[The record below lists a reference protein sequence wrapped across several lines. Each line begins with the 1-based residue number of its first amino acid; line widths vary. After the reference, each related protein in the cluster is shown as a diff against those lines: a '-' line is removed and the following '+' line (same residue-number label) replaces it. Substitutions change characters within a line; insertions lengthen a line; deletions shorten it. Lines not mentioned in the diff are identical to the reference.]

1 MEGMV
6 KKYQQKFRKV
16 RDETKRW
23 DELQSRLLSQFRNAS
38 SIIERLQSIQNSKNY
53 GTLKCIDGIGD
64 AVLRKQMES
73 LETILLSLKK
83 TLKEF
88 HGIVLSL
95 EKIVRDGRQ
104 LVKGG
109 SVKLTMKQLQQRI
122 GVKPSLADC
131 LDGLSLLHE
140 MHQSEYLLKSSV
152 VSALSTLTLKPSA
165 SDLGALHQ
173 LLVDQPNIPK
183 EEVQFIFDIVFAEE
197 IC

>member
-1 MEGMV
+1 MAFGGARERESNANAQNQLYTTVWFVSFLGGAMEGMV

-83 TLKEF
+83 TL
-88 HGIVLSL
+88 
-95 EKIVRDGRQ
+95 
-104 LVKGG
+104 
-109 SVKLTMKQLQQRI
+109 
-122 GVKPSLADC
+122 
-131 LDGLSLLHE
+131 
-140 MHQSEYLLKSSV
+140 
-152 VSALSTLTLKPSA
+152 
-165 SDLGALHQ
+165 
-173 LLVDQPNIPK
+173 
-183 EEVQFIFDIVFAEE
+183 
-197 IC
+197 

>member
-1 MEGMV
+1 
-6 KKYQQKFRKV
+6 
-16 RDETKRW
+16 
-23 DELQSRLLSQFRNAS
+23 
-38 SIIERLQSIQNSKNY
+38 
-53 GTLKCIDGIGD
+53 
-64 AVLRKQMES
+64 MES

-88 HGIVLSL
+88 HGIVSSL

-109 SVKLTMKQLQQRI
+109 SVKLIMKQLQQRI

-152 VSALSTLTLKPSA
+152 VSALSTFTLKPSA
-165 SDLGALHQ
+165 ISS
-173 LLVDQPNIPK
+173 
-183 EEVQFIFDIVFAEE
+183 
-197 IC
+197 

>member
-1 MEGMV
+1 M
-6 KKYQQKFRKV
+6 K
-16 RDETKRW
+16 
-23 DELQSRLLSQFRNAS
+23 SR
-38 SIIERLQSIQNSKNY
+38 
-53 GTLKCIDGIGD
+53 
-64 AVLRKQMES
+64 
-73 LETILLSLKK
+73 
-83 TLKEF
+83 KEF

-173 LLVDQPNIPK
+173 LLVDQPNIP
-183 EEVQFIFDIVFAEE
+183 
-197 IC
+197 